1 MESCCFGFL
10 PTIPASGGL
19 AIPGLLEMERRRLIV
34 MTFIGERDG
43 RIAINSSSSRPIH
56 VGDVTHA
63 NDLLY
68 FTLSILLVP
77 ESNKRLR

>member
-1 MESCCFGFL
+1 
-10 PTIPASGGL
+10 
-19 AIPGLLEMERRRLIV
+19 

-68 FTLSILLVP
+68 FTQSILLVP